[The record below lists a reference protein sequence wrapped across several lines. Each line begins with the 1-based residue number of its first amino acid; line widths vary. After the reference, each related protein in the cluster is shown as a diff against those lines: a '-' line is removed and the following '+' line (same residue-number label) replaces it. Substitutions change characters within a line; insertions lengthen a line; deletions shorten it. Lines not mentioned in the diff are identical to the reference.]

1 MIDINRLQ
9 KTSGIIGN
17 TEAIQEVLEMIVQVG
32 PVDITVLITGE
43 SGTGKEKV
51 AKSIHKSSKRT
62 HEPLII
68 VNCGAIPE
76 GIIESELF
84 GHKKGA
90 FTGAGDDRKGYF
102 ETANKGTVFL
112 DEIGET
118 PLETQVKLL
127 RVLENGEFIRVGDSK
142 TLHTDVRIIAAT
154 NKNLESLVKKGDF
167 RQDLYY
173 RLKTVSIHVPAL
185 RQRIEDLSLF
195 VERFALEFTRTN
207 DIVYRGFMPEAIRL
221 MKQYNWPGNVRE
233 LKNFVESIL
242 VLEKGERVTSEMVER
257 KLRPSLETALQNPH
271 LPVLVDQSPERVE
284 NELILRQLF
293 LLRQDVELIRKT
305 MNKQERGNDT
315 LHYINESVQD
325 VPVTMEIDSQ
335 ADTLIRP
342 DAIGDMTLEDLEKEA
357 IKRTLKFFNKNRRAA
372 ARSLGMSERTLYRK
386 INDYGLGNFRGR
398 MIETFI
404 TDINFTLKNR
414 VLGEYDPR
422 CARVAIIND
431 KEFEMLR
438 EPELAGCEPGS
449 LDSYKQKLDFQSNW
463 IVE

>member
-32 PVDITVLITGE
+32 PVDITVLVTGE

-51 AKSIHKSSKRT
+51 AKAIHKSSKRT

-102 ETANKGTVFL
+102 ETANKGTLFL

-142 TLHTDVRIIAAT
+142 TLYTDVRIIAAT
-154 NKNLESLVKKGDF
+154 NKNLEYLVKKGDF

-185 RQRIEDLSLF
+185 RQRVEDLALF

-257 KLRPSLETALQNPH
+257 KLRPSLDTALQNPH

-293 LLRQDVELIRKT
+293 LLRQDVELIRKI
-305 MNKQERGNDT
+305 MNEQARGNDT

-325 VPVTMEIDSQ
+325 VPVTMEIDSK

-386 INDYGLGNFRGR
+386 INDYGLERKIKR
-398 MIETFI
+398 KYE
-404 TDINFTLKNR
+404 KKSQ
-414 VLGEYDPR
+414 E
-422 CARVAIIND
+422 D
-431 KEFEMLR
+431 K
-438 EPELAGCEPGS
+438 
-449 LDSYKQKLDFQSNW
+449 K
-463 IVE
+463 

>member
-32 PVDITVLITGE
+32 PVDITVLVTGE

-51 AKSIHKSSKRT
+51 AKAIHKSSKRT

-102 ETANKGTVFL
+102 ETANKGTLFL

-127 RVLENGEFIRVGDSK
+127 RVLENGEFIRVGDSN

-185 RQRIEDLSLF
+185 RQRVEDLSLF

-257 KLRPSLETALQNPH
+257 KLRPSLDTGLQNPH

-293 LLRQDVELIRKT
+293 LLRQDVELIRKI
-305 MNKQERGNDT
+305 MNEQARGNDT

-325 VPVTMEIDSQ
+325 VPVTMEIDSK

-386 INDYGLGNFRGR
+386 INDYGLERKIKR
-398 MIETFI
+398 KYE
-404 TDINFTLKNR
+404 KQSQ
-414 VLGEYDPR
+414 E
-422 CARVAIIND
+422 D
-431 KEFEMLR
+431 K
-438 EPELAGCEPGS
+438 
-449 LDSYKQKLDFQSNW
+449 K
-463 IVE
+463 

>member
-51 AKSIHKSSKRT
+51 AKAIHKSSKRT

-102 ETANKGTVFL
+102 ETANKGTLFL

-185 RQRIEDLSLF
+185 RQRVEDLSLF

-257 KLRPSLETALQNPH
+257 KLRPSLDTALQNPH

-293 LLRQDVELIRKT
+293 LLRQDVELIRKI
-305 MNKQERGNDT
+305 MNEQARGNDT

-325 VPVTMEIDSQ
+325 VPVTMEIDSK

-386 INDYGLGNFRGR
+386 INDYGLERKIKR
-398 MIETFI
+398 KYE
-404 TDINFTLKNR
+404 KQSQ
-414 VLGEYDPR
+414 E
-422 CARVAIIND
+422 D
-431 KEFEMLR
+431 K
-438 EPELAGCEPGS
+438 
-449 LDSYKQKLDFQSNW
+449 K
-463 IVE
+463 

>member
-32 PVDITVLITGE
+32 PVDITVLVTGE

-102 ETANKGTVFL
+102 ETANKGTLFL

-257 KLRPSLETALQNPH
+257 KLRPSLDTALQNPH

-293 LLRQDVELIRKT
+293 LLRQDVELIRKI
-305 MNKQERGNDT
+305 MNEQARGNDT

-325 VPVTMEIDSQ
+325 VPVTMEIDSK

-386 INDYGLGNFRGR
+386 INDYGLERKIKR
-398 MIETFI
+398 KYE
-404 TDINFTLKNR
+404 KKSQ
-414 VLGEYDPR
+414 E
-422 CARVAIIND
+422 D
-431 KEFEMLR
+431 K
-438 EPELAGCEPGS
+438 
-449 LDSYKQKLDFQSNW
+449 K
-463 IVE
+463 

>member
-1 MIDINRLQ
+1 VIDINRLQ

-17 TEAIQEVLEMIVQVG
+17 TEAIQEVLEMIIQVG

-62 HEPLII
+62 HEALII

-127 RVLENGEFIRVGDSK
+127 RVLENGEFIRVGDSN

-257 KLRPSLETALQNPH
+257 KLRPSLDTTLQNPH
-271 LPVLVDQSPERVE
+271 LPVVVDQSPERVE
-284 NELILRQLF
+284 IELILRQLF

-315 LHYINESVQD
+315 LHYLNESVQD

-335 ADTLIRP
+335 ADALIRP

-386 INDYGLGNFRGR
+386 INDYGLERKIKR
-398 MIETFI
+398 RYE
-404 TDINFTLKNR
+404 
-414 VLGEYDPR
+414 
-422 CARVAIIND
+422 
-431 KEFEMLR
+431 
-438 EPELAGCEPGS
+438 
-449 LDSYKQKLDFQSNW
+449 KQSQEEKK
-463 IVE
+463 

>member
-127 RVLENGEFIRVGDSK
+127 RVLENGEFIRVGDSN

-185 RQRIEDLSLF
+185 RQRVEDLSLF

-257 KLRPSLETALQNPH
+257 KLRPSLDTGLQNPH

-293 LLRQDVELIRKT
+293 LLRQDVELIRKI
-305 MNKQERGNDT
+305 MNEQARGNDT

-386 INDYGLGNFRGR
+386 INDYGLERKIKR
-398 MIETFI
+398 KYE
-404 TDINFTLKNR
+404 KQSQ
-414 VLGEYDPR
+414 E
-422 CARVAIIND
+422 D
-431 KEFEMLR
+431 K
-438 EPELAGCEPGS
+438 
-449 LDSYKQKLDFQSNW
+449 K
-463 IVE
+463 

>member
-51 AKSIHKSSKRT
+51 AKAIHKSSKRT

-90 FTGAGDDRKGYF
+90 FTGAGGDRKGYF
-102 ETANKGTVFL
+102 EAANKGTVFL

-127 RVLENGEFIRVGDSK
+127 RVLENGEFIHVGDSK
-142 TLHTDVRIIAAT
+142 TLYTDVRIIAAT

-185 RQRIEDLSLF
+185 RQRVEDLSLF

-257 KLRPSLETALQNPH
+257 KLRPSLDTALQNPH

-293 LLRQDVELIRKT
+293 LLRQDVELIRKI

-386 INDYGLGNFRGR
+386 INDYGLERKIKR
-398 MIETFI
+398 KYE
-404 TDINFTLKNR
+404 KQSQ
-414 VLGEYDPR
+414 E
-422 CARVAIIND
+422 D
-431 KEFEMLR
+431 K
-438 EPELAGCEPGS
+438 
-449 LDSYKQKLDFQSNW
+449 K
-463 IVE
+463 

>member
-17 TEAIQEVLEMIVQVG
+17 TEAIQEVLEMIIQVG

-127 RVLENGEFIRVGDSK
+127 RVLENGEFIRVGDSN

-185 RQRIEDLSLF
+185 RQRVEDLSLF

-221 MKQYNWPGNVRE
+221 MKQYDWPGNVRE

-293 LLRQDVELIRKT
+293 LLRQDVEIIRKI
-305 MNKQERGNDT
+305 MNEQEIGNDT
-315 LHYINESVQD
+315 LRYINESVQD
-325 VPVTMEIDSQ
+325 VPITMEIDSQ

-386 INDYGLGNFRGR
+386 INDYGLERKIKR
-398 MIETFI
+398 KYE
-404 TDINFTLKNR
+404 KQSQ
-414 VLGEYDPR
+414 E
-422 CARVAIIND
+422 D
-431 KEFEMLR
+431 K
-438 EPELAGCEPGS
+438 
-449 LDSYKQKLDFQSNW
+449 K
-463 IVE
+463 